1 MRYAPER
8 ATAKGACSDF
18 CYLYRSNL
26 QHRHD
31 PADRIHTTP
40 PHPRVSPRHGR
51 NRGQPAAAAR
61 RRAGASL
68 HQTHLRRSFDQRKRR
83 SRRPHGPLGH
93 LRPAGPR
100 ARILLRPHARRRRR
114 HAGACQIDA
123 HGRRADNTR
132 HTGPAQ
138 PRHMAGHL
146 PLRIPQPR
154 FGPPHRRHP
163 NRIVRPQFRRQA
175 DALAEKLHLP
185 ETDHQTRESNDDS
198 DKTQDRGPA
207 YRRRAARTARLGIRD
222 SRNARIPAR
231 RRRARTGRRS
241 LLPLCARQQK
251 GGSGPAH
258 PRQGR
263 CIRRKRT
270 ESGHPQLGRGVM
282 PPGTPERRPE
292 HERPGLRFP
301 RPAPVRIPVRIPRT
315 DEPHRAF
322 PPQKQRRKPIP
333 PPLSSGQ
340 SRPITEHARASYH
353 PQGVRNR
360 LFFRGRNHQFAF
372 AQRIMGHEPTPD
384 RISAARDARN
394 PAARSLAADRPAGTV
409 AQRYRHLVEQ
419 RHGHDI
425 FGIGRGIGVK
435 PDGVEDIPRRHLAGI
450 VHARQRQS
458 FGSHA
463 VESVQNVVEQLLRTL
478 LTADEVIQ
486 VGEAMVGLVA
496 VAVLPDKT
504 RKVIHLI
511 AFPRNRE
518 ELVQLRPE
526 RLAAGIETDQPLGV
540 VRSEERLLPSV
551 GFTVHVFVI
560 GILIV
565 EGRDP
570 RAVVEPSAHQAR
582 RGVEEVLV
590 I

>member
-1 MRYAPER
+1 MPEFPTLRHTISDIRMRYAPDR

-18 CYLYRSNL
+18 SYLYRSNL

-51 NRGQPAAAAR
+51 NHGQPAAAAR

-123 HGRRADNTR
+123 HGRRADDTR

-207 YRRRAARTARLGIRD
+207 HRRRAARTARLGIRD

-231 RRRARTGRRS
+231 GRRARTGRRS

-251 GGSGPAH
+251 GGSGPAY
-258 PRQGR
+258 PRQGGR
-263 CIRRKRT
+263 IRRKRT
-270 ESGHPQLGRGVM
+270 ESGHPQLGRGVT
-282 PPGTPERRPE
+282 PRGTPERAKAGART
-292 HERPGLRFP
+292 P
-301 RPAPVRIPVRIPRT
+301 RPSLSATAPDPDSGPHTPNRRTASSVSGTKNGGGNRFRRRCRPDNPGRLLSMPARRIIR
-315 DEPHRAF
+315 RASATVYLSEVAITSSPLPSASWDTNQPPTGF
-322 PPQKQRRKPIP
+322 PPHVMPVIRRPVPSRRIDQWEP
-333 PPLSSGQ
+333 SPSDTATLS
-340 SRPITEHARASYH
+340 
-353 PQGVRNR
+353 N
-360 LFFRGRNHQFAF
+360 N
-372 AQRIMGHEPTPD
+372 
-384 RISAARDARN
+384 
-394 PAARSLAADRPAGTV
+394 GTV
-409 AQRYRHLVEQ
+409 TIYS
-419 RHGHDI
+419 GS
-425 FGIGRGIGVK
+425 
-435 PDGVEDIPRRHLAGI
+435 AG
-450 VHARQRQS
+450 
-458 FGSHA
+458 
-463 VESVQNVVEQLLRTL
+463 E
-478 LTADEVIQ
+478 
-486 VGEAMVGLVA
+486 
-496 VAVLPDKT
+496 
-504 RKVIHLI
+504 
-511 AFPRNRE
+511 
-518 ELVQLRPE
+518 
-526 RLAAGIETDQPLGV
+526 
-540 VRSEERLLPSV
+540 
-551 GFTVHVFVI
+551 
-560 GILIV
+560 
-565 EGRDP
+565 
-570 RAVVEPSAHQAR
+570 
-582 RGVEEVLV
+582 
-590 I
+590 